1 MTPTTGQRID
11 VALCDPLVQ
20 RIVAG
25 DEEAWRP
32 LAEHLWP
39 HFIDLVKKSRHMGS
53 LAKSEDHVHN
63 VVANLVDKLG
73 TDGGRA
79 INKFPSWQADNP
91 GKGFDDWIRIVVSFT
106 VKDYVRQ
113 ALGRRSRAATSDKT
127 SEEELPSIKR
137 LLNEFST
144 SPAGEE
150 AFGSARPPMTAA
162 QTARELFDYA
172 RSRLPADQME
182 ALSQWMDGAS
192 FEEIDAHLASRL
204 PDAADARKLVRAAM
218 ATLRRKFGTSEP

>member
-1 MTPTTGQRID
+1 MTPGQRID
-11 VALCDPLVQ
+11 PALCDPLVA

-25 DEEAWRP
+25 DEDAWRP

-53 LAKSEDHVHN
+53 LAKSDDHVHN

-79 INKFPSWQADNP
+79 INKFPAWKAENP

-113 ALGRRSRAATSDKT
+113 ALGRRSRGADKP
-127 SEEELPSIKR
+127 SAEEDLPSIKR

-144 SPAGEE
+144 SPAGED

-162 QTARELFDYA
+162 QTARELFEWA

-192 FEEIDAHLASRL
+192 FEEIDAHLSSQV
-204 PDAADARKLVRAAM
+204 PSAADARKLVRAAM
-218 ATLRRKFGTSEP
+218 ATLRRKFGGPEE